1 MSHVL
6 SLILYVW
13 IPLIVISRAGGT
25 NAFRGSGVLRMIP
38 SIFIHSRERI
48 NEHRNVYVSQSIFP
62 EEEPMDHGEIEWD
75 FPPET
80 PPILPITP
88 DTNTTDSATS
98 PSSKQERQRNVDVL
112 TLPYD
117 GNPSPDNFRT
127 PTFVPHS
134 GVLTHPFMI
143 RWFQMDLD
151 DYYGLSDIYT
161 GATFLPPNYNS
172 LWEDP
177 VQIIFFLM

>member
-1 MSHVL
+1 MSRVL

-38 SIFIHSRERI
+38 SIFIHSRARI

-88 DTNTTDSATS
+88 DINTTDSATS
-98 PSSKQERQRNVDVL
+98 PSSKQERQRSVD
-112 TLPYD
+112 
-117 GNPSPDNFRT
+117 
-127 PTFVPHS
+127 
-134 GVLTHPFMI
+134 VLTHPFMI
-143 RWFQMDLD
+143 RWFQMGLD
-151 DYYGLSDIYT
+151 DYYRLTDIYT

-177 VQIIFFLM
+177 VQIIFLFM

>member
-1 MSHVL
+1 MSRVL

-38 SIFIHSRERI
+38 SIFVHSHSLM
-48 NEHRNVYVSQSIFP
+48 NKHRNVYVSQSIFP

-88 DTNTTDSATS
+88 DINTTDSATS
-98 PSSKQERQRNVDVL
+98 DSSKQERQRSVD
-112 TLPYD
+112 
-117 GNPSPDNFRT
+117 
-127 PTFVPHS
+127 
-134 GVLTHPFMI
+134 VLTHPFMI
-143 RWFQMDLD
+143 RWFQMGLD
-151 DYYGLSDIYT
+151 DYYRLTDIYT

-177 VQIIFFLM
+177 VQIIFLFM

>member
-1 MSHVL
+1 MSRVL

-38 SIFIHSRERI
+38 SIFIHSRARI

-88 DTNTTDSATS
+88 DINTTDSATS
-98 PSSKQERQRNVDVL
+98 PSSKQERQRSVD
-112 TLPYD
+112 
-117 GNPSPDNFRT
+117 
-127 PTFVPHS
+127 
-134 GVLTHPFMI
+134 VLTHPFMI
-143 RWFQMDLD
+143 RWFQMGLD
-151 DYYGLSDIYT
+151 DYYRLTDIYT
-161 GATFLPPNYNS
+161 GATILPPNYNS

-177 VQIIFFLM
+177 VQIIFLFM

>member
-38 SIFIHSRERI
+38 STFIHSHSIMNKR
-48 NEHRNVYVSQSIFP
+48 RNVYVSQSQSIFP
-62 EEEPMDHGEIEWD
+62 EEEPMDHGELEWD

-88 DTNTTDSATS
+88 DTNTTDSLIS
-98 PSSKQERQRNVDVL
+98 QERQKSVDVGVFFG
-112 TLPYD
+112 D
-117 GNPSPDNFRT
+117 GFPSYNN
-127 PTFVPHS
+127 V
-134 GVLTHPFMI
+134 HPFII
-143 RWFQMDLD
+143 RWFQMGLD

-177 VQIIFFLM
+177 VQIIFLFM